1 MNQPNRAEVERLWA
15 QHLARPF
22 PPELPGAAIGD
33 VEVVLLDAD
42 IAGFVSSWLSS
53 GRLDRDRQRILAE
66 CMDEARR
73 LATLL
78 TDSTDAAY
86 FAGLLHVARAVLEVD
101 GVMSEFPPPRVYLA
115 CRWTHSNAEGPVLI
129 LSELDGARYE
139 VRKVHEFADGR
150 LERADRVTEATTS
163 LSWVAIPSETEIGAQ
178 EEFEVRPLSAD
189 DFEGHWRRAVP
200 VGLPVLTIDGGQ
212 FDDFE
217 GFVARFSGLLDDFDW
232 RGSLDAF
239 NDILRGGCGTP
250 DGGYELRWLNSE
262 RSRAALGWPATLR
275 WLEDAIDRCHP
286 SHVPRLTAEL
296 GAAERGEGTT
306 LFEWIVEI
314 IEAHGPGGPEA
325 EDNVVLRLL

>member
-1 MNQPNRAEVERLWA
+1 MTQPNRAEVETLWA
-15 QHLARPF
+15 QHLGRPF
-22 PPELPGAAIGD
+22 PPDLRGVAVGD
-33 VEVVLLDAD
+33 VELVLLDAD

-53 GRLDRDRQRILAE
+53 GRLDGDRQRVLAQ

-86 FAGLLHVARAVLEVD
+86 FAGLQSLARALLDADKVL
-101 GVMSEFPPPRVYLA
+101 GEFPPPRAYLA
-115 CRWTHSNAEGPVLI
+115 CRWTHSNAEDPVLI

-150 LERADRVTEATTS
+150 LERADRITEATTS
-163 LSWVAIPSETEIGAQ
+163 LSWATTPSEAELDPQADFEARPLTAD
-178 EEFEVRPLSAD
+178 EFED
-189 DFEGHWRRAVP
+189 YWRRAMP

-217 GFVARFSGLLDDFDW
+217 GFVTRFSGLLDEFEW

-250 DGGYELRWLNSE
+250 DGGFEFRWLNSR
-262 RSRAALGWPATLR
+262 RSREVLGWPATIR
-275 WLEDAIDRCHP
+275 WFEDTLARCHP
-286 SHVPRLTAEL
+286 SNVPRLTAEL
-296 GAAERGEGTT
+296 EAARRGEGTT
-306 LFEWIVEI
+306 LFDWIVEI
-314 IEAHGPGGPEA
+314 IQRHGPGGSES